1 MKLLFENWRRFLAE
15 ISVTPE
21 EYKNVFQQAILQSQ
35 FWTSSNKLGDVD
47 IVDKDRSELGTPA
60 SEALEV
66 SLTKAASELGTE
78 FHFEI
83 STSSDEEYILG
94 PDDPFGKYPNNW
106 LTYAQYRFED
116 GRHIVF
122 LELRP
127 LAEDYNLSEFKP
139 EVFAKIM
146 AMTINHE
153 IIHYQQLKKQAE
165 KKGLS
170 DADAWRELL
179 CDPKQ
184 TEITDP
190 VLYKKE
196 CGKEVPEGYFD
207 VPARERYLRSH
218 IEIDAF
224 AYEAAEQLID
234 SYGEKEAI
242 NVIRKLKPVDIEKY
256 PEISDIVKD
265 YAKSISNNP
274 KILNKF
280 RKKVYQQIVR
290 MGEHET
296 SGRI

>member
-21 EYKNVFQQAILQSQ
+21 EYKKAFQQAILQSQ

-60 SEALEV
+60 SEALEA
-66 SLTKAASELGTE
+66 SLNEAASELGTE

-94 PDDPFGKYPNNW
+94 PDDPYGKYPNNW
-106 LTYAQYRFED
+106 LTFGQYRFED
-116 GRHIVF
+116 DKHIVF

-153 IIHYQQLKKQAE
+153 IVHYQQLKKQAE

-170 DADAWRELL
+170 DADAWHELQ
-179 CDPKQ
+179 CDLEQ
-184 TEITDP
+184 TDYTDP
-190 VLYKKE
+190 EWYKE
-196 CGKEVPEGYFD
+196 LCGKELPKGYFD
-207 VPARERYLRSH
+207 VPGRERYLRSH

-224 AYEAAEQLID
+224 AHEAAEQLIN
-234 SYGEKEAI
+234 SYGEEEAI

-256 PEISDIVKD
+256 PEISDIIKD
-265 YAKSISNNP
+265 YAEVFSANP

-280 RKKVYQQIVR
+280 RKKTYQQIIR